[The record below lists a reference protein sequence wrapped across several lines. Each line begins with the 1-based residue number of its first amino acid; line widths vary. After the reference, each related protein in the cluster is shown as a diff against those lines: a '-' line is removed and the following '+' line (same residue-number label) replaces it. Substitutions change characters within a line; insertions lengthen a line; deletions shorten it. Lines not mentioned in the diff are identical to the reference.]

1 MSATRTDEILD
12 VAEASIRRGGFDAV
26 SFRDIAA
33 AIGIKSASVHY
44 HFPHK
49 SDLGRAVVS
58 RYGARLFEALGAP
71 DAPGQAPK
79 ARIKRLTKSYRD
91 ALAPEGNAC
100 LCAVLGAMTRGLP
113 EPVSEEISRFYDRLL
128 GWTKTA
134 LKGAKTTMTPEMV
147 VSSLMG
153 AMILAVERKQPKLL
167 ADAEK
172 AILAAIED

>member
-1 MSATRTDEILD
+1 MSASRTDEILD
-12 VAEASIRRGGFDAV
+12 VAEASIRKGGFDAV

-58 RYGARLFEALGAP
+58 RYGERLFAALGAP
-71 DAPGQAPK
+71 DAPGAAPRK
-79 ARIKRLTKSYRD
+79 RIKRLTQAYRD
-91 ALAPEGNAC
+91 ALAPEGDAC
-100 LCAVLGAMTRGLP
+100 LCAVLGAMTQGLP
-113 EPVSEEISRFYDRLL
+113 EPVSKEISAFYDRLL

-134 LKGAKTTMTPEMV
+134 LKGGKSTMTPEMI
-147 VSSLMG
+147 VSSLIG
-153 AMILAVERKQPKLL
+153 AMILAVERGQPKLL

-172 AILAAIED
+172 AILAAVAD